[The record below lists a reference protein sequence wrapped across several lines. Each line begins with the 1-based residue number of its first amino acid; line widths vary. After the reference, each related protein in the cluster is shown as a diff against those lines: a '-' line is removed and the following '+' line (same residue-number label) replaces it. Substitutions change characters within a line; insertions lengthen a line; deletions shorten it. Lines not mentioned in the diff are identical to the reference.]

1 MIKVMPDFY
10 ERFRC
15 VGGVCNDNCCRAG
28 WDIEIDK
35 KSLSFYESVG
45 GVFGEKLRGS
55 IKNESF
61 DLSGGVCPLLNEKGL
76 CEIILNCGED
86 KLCEICTNHPRF
98 FEWFSD
104 RTEMGVGLC
113 CEEACRLL
121 FESDEP
127 LELTVVREDGENGGC
142 NYSKPLYKALLAVRE
157 TLFDIAKNRTLTLL
171 TRILICS
178 MLVERVQTQI
188 NLRNTDNVF
197 AFAQKYSDKA
207 FQNQLGKKLSALS
220 AGNRAEYTAAFL
232 DTLAQTEPISDEWEN
247 FLVRVSSLDTRN
259 VSFAAAQ
266 RRFSFAYERIFVY
279 TLFRYFLKSVYDAN
293 AASKFS
299 MAVSAVFVT
308 ALGLRLSFAQRG
320 SLSYDDLINAAK
332 LYSKQ
337 LEYDDEAETIISGS
351 GLFTPKAIRQ
361 LI

>member
-1 MIKVMPDFY
+1 MIKIMPEFY
-10 ERFRC
+10 ERFC
-15 VGGVCNDNCCRAG
+15 CIGSSCKDNCCRAG

-45 GVFGEKLRGS
+45 GVFGEKLSDS
-55 IKNESF
+55 IKDGNF
-61 DLSGGVCPLLNEKGL
+61 CLKDGVCPLLNKNGL

-86 KLCEICTNHPRF
+86 RLCEICTNHPRF

-121 FESDEP
+121 FENEEP
-127 LELTVVREDGENGGC
+127 LEFVSVREDGENSGC

-157 TLFDIAKNRTLTLL
+157 TLFDISRNRQLTLL
-171 TRILICS
+171 NRILVCS
-178 MLVERVQTQI
+178 MLVERVQKEI
-188 NLRNTDNVF
+188 DLKRIDNIEGFAKKYADKNL
-197 AFAQKYSDKA
+197 QEE
-207 FQNQLGKKLSALS
+207 LGKKLSGLS
-220 AGNRAEYTAAFL
+220 SGKRAEYTEALL
-232 DTLAQTEPISDEWEN
+232 DVLAQTEPISDEWTD
-247 FLVRVSSLDTRN
+247 FIIKVGSLDTRN

-266 RRFSFAYERIFVY
+266 RRFAFAYEKIFTY
-279 TLFRYFLKSVYDAN
+279 TIFRYFLKAVYDADVI
-293 AASKFS
+293 SKLS

-308 ALGLRLSFAQRG
+308 ALSLRLSF
-320 SLSYDDLINAAK
+320 SLSGSITHDDLINAAK

-337 LEYDDEAETIISGS
+337 LEYDDEAEEIIGKS
-351 GLFTPKAIRQ
+351 GLFTPDAIRE